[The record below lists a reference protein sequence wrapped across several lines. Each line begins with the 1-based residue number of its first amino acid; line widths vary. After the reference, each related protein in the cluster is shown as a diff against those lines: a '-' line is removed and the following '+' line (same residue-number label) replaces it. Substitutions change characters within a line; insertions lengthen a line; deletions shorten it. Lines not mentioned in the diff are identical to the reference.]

1 MPERAARAE
10 TLRASSRS
18 AERSRAPDWSAQLR
32 MIAVRAEGRET
43 RSSRT
48 VWLYCACQESPFGE
62 AFSSRRRPSRR
73 SSLLFVKGTRT
84 RVDPSYET
92 IEARSDGESRVTKSR
107 RPSMTAG
114 RSCGRSRSSSK

>member
-1 MPERAARAE
+1 MPERAASAL

-32 MIAVRAEGRET
+32 MRTERAEGRAT

-48 VWLYCACQESPFGE
+48 AWLYCACQASPFGE
-62 AFSSRRRPSRR
+62 AFSRRRRPSRR

-84 RVDPSYET
+84 RVEPL
-92 IEARSDGESRVTKSR
+92 
-107 RPSMTAG
+107 
-114 RSCGRSRSSSK
+114 